1 VDEALFTA
9 QKKRL
14 KERKEEFT
22 TAKASFDTE
31 ETTKTAAD
39 TNAITAI
46 DTEMTDAA
54 TAADSET
61 GEIK

>member
-1 VDEALFTA
+1 M
-9 QKKRL
+9 Q
-14 KERKEEFT
+14 KERLTERIQNFT
-22 TAKASFDTE
+22 TAKGSLDTE

-39 TNAITAI
+39 TSAITAI

-61 GEIK
+61 GDIK